1 MLTGIQ
7 FIFRILRFFYF
18 LTLPLFFLLYFDI
31 FFLFALHKHECS
43 RKKIFIMNFLCVSF
57 CYCVFVIRTTKRP
70 VPLEHCL
77 FYSGE
82 LYKVCESE
90 TFMPQGLKAAKDA
103 FKKKALTAVGGTGSY
118 GRIGS
123 YAGASAT
130 HDGHRSQRPEHSN
143 RGKQNKHFGSQFQGS
158 LPGTGGGNQKNG
170 NGQNS
175 WGSRRSDA
183 SLCLL
188 LINKLS
194 KKSLLPVC

>member
-1 MLTGIQ
+1 
-7 FIFRILRFFYF
+7 
-18 LTLPLFFLLYFDI
+18 
-31 FFLFALHKHECS
+31 
-43 RKKIFIMNFLCVSF
+43 
-57 CYCVFVIRTTKRP
+57 
-70 VPLEHCL
+70 
-77 FYSGE
+77 
-82 LYKVCESE
+82 
-90 TFMPQGLKAAKDA
+90 MPQGLKAAKDA
-103 FKKKALTAVGGTGSY
+103 FKKKALTAVVGTGSY
-118 GRIGS
+118 SRTGS

-143 RGKQNKHFGSQFQGS
+143 RGKQNKHFGSQFRGS
-158 LPGTGGGNQKNG
+158 LPGTGGGNQNG